1 MQFITVDAM
10 EASASPQRGDSIGYG
25 GQATTA
31 RSQLRTDEASQAIG
45 HRHCTSQF
53 LSHSQGTG
61 TASRDYTIL
70 GSERCASGS
79 WAAAADPAFAGRV
92 LPLLLARV
100 RDEDQRER
108 QESVPP
114 VRLRVPVAFL
124 LRVRELVA

>member
-1 MQFITVDAM
+1 M
-10 EASASPQRGDSIGYG
+10 RRHR
-25 GQATTA
+25 
-31 RSQLRTDEASQAIG
+31 RSV
-45 HRHCTSQF
+45 
-53 LSHSQGTG
+53 TG
-61 TASRDYTIL
+61 TAPASFSVTLWAQERRRSTLAKHMSPSHDYTIL